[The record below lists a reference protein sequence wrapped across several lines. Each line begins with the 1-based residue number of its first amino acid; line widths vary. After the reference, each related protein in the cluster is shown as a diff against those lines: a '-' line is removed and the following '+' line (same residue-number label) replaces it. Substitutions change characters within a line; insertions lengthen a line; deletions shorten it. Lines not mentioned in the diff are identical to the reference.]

1 MLKSMRF
8 LQKKH
13 SSILTIIDTE
23 RRRNFDQI
31 LVLVYLRLFLN
42 TILKY
47 RICAINTALIL
58 LEDKIQQG

>member
-1 MLKSMRF
+1 MLNSMRF

-13 SSILTIIDTE
+13 SSMLTIIDTE
-23 RRRNFDQI
+23 RRNFDQI
-31 LVLVYLRLFLN
+31 LVLVYRRLFLN

-58 LEDKIQQG
+58 LENKIQQG

>member
-1 MLKSMRF
+1 MLNSMRF

-13 SSILTIIDTE
+13 SSMLTIIDTE
-23 RRRNFDQI
+23 RRNFDQI
-31 LVLVYLRLFLN
+31 LILVYRRLFLN

-58 LEDKIQQG
+58 LENKIQQG

>member
-1 MLKSMRF
+1 MLNSMRF

-13 SSILTIIDTE
+13 SSMLTIIDTE
-23 RRRNFDQI
+23 RRNFDQI
-31 LVLVYLRLFLN
+31 LVLVYRRLFLN

-58 LEDKIQQG
+58 LENKIQQR